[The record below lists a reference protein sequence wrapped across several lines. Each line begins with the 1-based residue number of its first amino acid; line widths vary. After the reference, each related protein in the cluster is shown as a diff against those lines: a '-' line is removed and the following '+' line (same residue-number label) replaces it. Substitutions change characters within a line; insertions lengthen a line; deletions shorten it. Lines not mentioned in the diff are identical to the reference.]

1 MKFKPAWTCI
11 AYIFSGLFQKGM
23 RIKKADSAMQT
34 QVILHH
40 AKTAISVDH
49 KNFYKLNIS

>member
-11 AYIFSGLFQKGM
+11 AYIFSGLFQTGM
-23 RIKKADSAMQT
+23 TGNKTDSIMQT
-34 QVILHH
+34 QVILHQ

-49 KNFYKLNIS
+49 